1 VEDTVMAKVK
11 LNVPNVLGSNNNV
24 EDTNMSNNE
33 VTIDDLV
40 SNEVEL
46 DAPTSN
52 NNTKVEDTK
61 VEDTKVNTPDLQK
74 WFRTQLSSGKAP
86 CDYTTGK
93 LVGKAIKARPDMEE
107 ALLTAMSR
115 WWDTP
120 MDAKE
125 VRNSAYNA
133 LVDLI
138 RDAGIDV
145 PAPGNR
151 PARMPLSK
159 TDKAANIANGIAQ
172 GITSVLSGIVGGVT
186 SAAVS
191 GIAKGVTQSVVDTEK
206 AISDVKMNHM
216 RTVVD
221 NFTNPISMDIILKY
235 QQIQLLKAQA
245 KAAAKAASKSA
256 AKSVDSTEKS

>member
-1 VEDTVMAKVK
+1 MAKVK
-11 LNVPNVLGSNNNV
+11 LNVHNVLVNGSNNNV

-33 VTIDDLV
+33 VTIDDLL

-46 DAPTSN
+46 DAPTSTN
-52 NNTKVEDTK
+52 NNNVENPK
-61 VEDTKVNTPDLQK
+61 VEDTKVNTPDLRK
-74 WFRTQLSSGKAP
+74 WFRTQLSSSGKAP
-86 CDYTTGK
+86 CDYVTGK
-93 LVGKAIKARPDMEE
+93 LVQAAIKARPDMEGS
-107 ALLTAMSR
+107 LLTSMRA

-120 MDAKE
+120 MDAKS
-125 VRNSAYNA
+125 VRNDAYNA
-133 LVDLI
+133 LVALI

-159 TDKAANIANGIAQ
+159 TDKAARIAENIAG
-172 GITSVLSGIVGGVT
+172 VLSGIVGGVT

-221 NFTNPISMDIILKY
+221 NFTNPVNMDIILKY

-245 KAAAKAASKSA
+245 KAAAKAAKAA
-256 AKSVDSTEKS
+256 AKSVDTTEKTTS